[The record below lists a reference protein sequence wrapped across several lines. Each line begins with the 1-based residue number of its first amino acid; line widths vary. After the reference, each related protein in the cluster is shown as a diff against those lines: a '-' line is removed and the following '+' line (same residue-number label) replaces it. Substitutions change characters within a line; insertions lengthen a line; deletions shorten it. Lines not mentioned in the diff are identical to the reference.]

1 MEVEVELFGIL
12 IKDDPHKNKGK
23 FRLKLDKDATV
34 DQLVKRIP
42 LPSGVR
48 FMVLINGQRAETSS
62 SLKDGDEVFIFSPVE
77 GG

>member
-23 FRLKLDKDATV
+23 FRIKLDKDATV

-42 LPSGVR
+42 YLNNKQIR
-48 FMVLINGQRAETSS
+48 F
-62 SLKDGDEVFIFSPVE
+62 
-77 GG
+77 